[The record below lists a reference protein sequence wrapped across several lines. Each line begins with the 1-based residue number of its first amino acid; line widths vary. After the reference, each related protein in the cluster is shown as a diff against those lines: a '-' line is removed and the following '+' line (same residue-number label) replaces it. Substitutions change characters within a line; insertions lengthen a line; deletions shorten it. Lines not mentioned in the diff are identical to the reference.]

1 MTKKL
6 LTQLTGVFIAVA
18 FGALSTFS
26 AIEAPDA
33 KSALVK
39 GSEIPPWGI
48 PAAISAGGFIVW
60 FLPIIWPYVLTAW
73 SKWRGSSQSGS

>member
-1 MTKKL
+1 MKKIA
-6 LTQLTGVFIAVA
+6 TQITGVVIAIA
-18 FGALSTFS
+18 FGALATFT

-60 FLPIIWPYVLTAW
+60 FLPIVWPYVLTAW
-73 SKWRGSSQSGS
+73 SKWRGGSKSGS

>member
-1 MTKKL
+1 MTKKT
-6 LTQLTGVFIAVA
+6 LTQASGVLVAVV
-18 FGALSTFS
+18 FGALSTFA

-48 PAAISAGGFIVW
+48 PAAISAGGFLVW
-60 FLPIIWPYVLTAW
+60 FLPIVWPYVREAW
-73 SKWRGSSQSGS
+73 AKWRGQKSDF